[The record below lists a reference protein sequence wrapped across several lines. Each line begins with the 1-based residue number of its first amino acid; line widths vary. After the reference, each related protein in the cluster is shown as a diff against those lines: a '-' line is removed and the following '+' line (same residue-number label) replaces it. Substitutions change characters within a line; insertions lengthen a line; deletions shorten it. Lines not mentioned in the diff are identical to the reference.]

1 MREERFKVGS
11 EKRNV
16 RLESRNVKRYS
27 YVYVSDASGEIANVV
42 IDKMVRVRDRLSRKK
57 RKSFKNCK

>member
-1 MREERFKVGS
+1 MREERFEVGS

-27 YVYVSDASGEIANVV
+27 YVDVSDASGEIANVV
-42 IDKMVRVRDRLSRKK
+42 IDKMVRIRDRLSR
-57 RKSFKNCK
+57 